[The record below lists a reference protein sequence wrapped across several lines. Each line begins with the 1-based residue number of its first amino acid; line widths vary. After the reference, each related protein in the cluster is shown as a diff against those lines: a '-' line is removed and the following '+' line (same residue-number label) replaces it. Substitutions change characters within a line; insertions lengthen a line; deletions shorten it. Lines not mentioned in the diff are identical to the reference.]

1 MCESSIK
8 CILMLHHGKRKK
20 KDVKALEG
28 KTWTSGCKKQEI
40 RFQLLQRSCYNNQF
54 SSVARSC
61 QTLCDP
67 MDRSTPGLPVHHQLQ
82 EPTQTHVHWVGDAI
96 QPSHSLSLSA
106 YMGDISKLALED
118 PLVSHLANSLVC
130 QVDSLK
136 NNDDN
141 NGKSSEI
148 QKNMV

>member
-1 MCESSIK
+1 
-8 CILMLHHGKRKK
+8 
-20 KDVKALEG
+20 
-28 KTWTSGCKKQEI
+28 
-40 RFQLLQRSCYNNQF
+40 
-54 SSVARSC
+54 
-61 QTLCDP
+61 

-96 QPSHSLSLSA
+96 QPSHSLSLPA

-118 PLVSHLANSLVC
+118 PLVSHLANSLEC